1 MFWTTLIG
9 ILVVTASSGVA
20 LGAALGLTGLVI
32 LEFFGNGSTYL
43 AIDVIWN
50 VFNSFTLSAVPMFI
64 LLGEILLRSGVSE
77 RAYTA
82 FTPVFAKVPGGL
94 LHSNIAVCTLFGAVS
109 GSSLSTAAA
118 VGSVAYPEM
127 SKRGYDKEAVVG
139 SLAGGGTLGLL
150 IPPSLSLLIFGALT
164 ETSIGRL
171 FVAGVIPGL
180 LVSALFM
187 AYIFFLCL
195 RRPQI
200 APRWKE
206 STSVWAVL
214 RGMVQI
220 WPILLLILSIMGSI
234 MFGLATPTEAAG
246 VGVVVAI
253 IISFAWGEL
262 TLAKLA
268 AAVLRSVLL
277 FASIG
282 FIVLG
287 AAILSQSVS
296 ILGVPQ
302 SILEMAINSNLGT
315 YGIFALIILIYVLFG
330 CIFDGLSL
338 MIMTLPIVFPLLTGL
353 GFDPIWIGVIITVM
367 IEIGQVTPPV
377 GLNLTVLTGVTNNDV
392 PLGRVAVATIPYWM
406 LLLLS
411 VAIMTI
417 FPQISAVS
425 PEHRVLKG
433 KQFLW
438 K

>member
-32 LEFFGNGSTYL
+32 LEFFGNGATYL
-43 AIDVIWN
+43 ALDVIWG

-64 LLGEILLRSGVSE
+64 LLGEILLRSGISE

-94 LHSNIAVCTLFGAVS
+94 LHSNVAVCTLFGAVS

-164 ETSIGRL
+164 ETSIGQL
-171 FVAGVIPGL
+171 FVAGVVPGIM
-180 LVSALFM
+180 VSALFM
-187 AYIFFLCL
+187 IYILFLCL
-195 RRPQI
+195 RQQGI
-200 APRWKE
+200 SPRSNESISFWK
-206 STSVWAVL
+206 VL

-220 WPILLLILSIMGSI
+220 WPILLLIFAIMGSI

-253 IISFAWGEL
+253 IISFAWGQL
-262 TLAKLA
+262 TLTKLIA
-268 AAVLRSVLL
+268 AIQRSTLL

-287 AAILSQSVS
+287 TSILSLSVS

-302 SILEMAINSNLGT
+302 AILELAINSDLGK

-338 MIMTLPIVFPLLTGL
+338 MIMTLPIVFPLLVGL

-377 GLNLTVLTGVTNNDV
+377 GLNLTVLAGVTNNEV
-392 PLGRVAVATIPYWM
+392 PLGRVAIATIPYWM

-411 VAIMTI
+411 VVIMTI
-417 FPQISAVS
+417 FPQIA
-425 PEHRVLKG
+425 L
-433 KQFLW
+433 FLPSVTF
-438 K
+438 

>member
-32 LEFFGNGSTYL
+32 LEFFGNGATYL
-43 AIDVIWN
+43 ALDVIWG

-64 LLGEILLRSGVSE
+64 LLGEILLRSGISE

-94 LHSNIAVCTLFGAVS
+94 LHSNVAVCTLFGAVS

-164 ETSIGRL
+164 ETSIGQL
-171 FVAGVIPGL
+171 FVAGVVPGIM
-180 LVSALFM
+180 VSALFM
-187 AYIFFLCL
+187 IYILFLCL
-195 RRPQI
+195 RQQGI
-200 APRWKE
+200 SPRSNENISFWK
-206 STSVWAVL
+206 VL

-220 WPILLLILSIMGSI
+220 WPILLLILAIMGSI

-253 IISFAWGEL
+253 IISFAWGQL
-262 TLAKLA
+262 TLPKLIA
-268 AAVLRSVLL
+268 AIQRSTLL

-287 AAILSQSVS
+287 TSILSLSVS

-302 SILEMAINSNLGT
+302 AILELAINSDLGK

-338 MIMTLPIVFPLLTGL
+338 MIMTLPIVFPLLVGL

-377 GLNLTVLTGVTNNDV
+377 GLNLTVLAGVTNNEV
-392 PLGRVAVATIPYWM
+392 PLGRVAIATIPYWM

-411 VAIMTI
+411 VVIMTI
-417 FPQISAVS
+417 FPQIA
-425 PEHRVLKG
+425 L
-433 KQFLW
+433 FLPSVTF
-438 K
+438 